1 MRMKTATVS
10 PTSMTSSQPEQV
22 ATETLSET
30 QNSAQ
35 SDVSTIAWS
44 PDGHFIASG
53 SNDSTV
59 WVRNVITRKIALKKQ
74 QPAEVQSVAW
84 SPDGGQLFVYGGTG
98 SFLVD
103 AITGEVTPIPYVA
116 GYGGVAWL
124 AGS

>member
-10 PTSMTSSQPEQV
+10 PTSMTSSQPERV

-53 SNDSTV
+53 SNDSTI

-84 SPDGGQLFVYGGTG
+84 SPDGTKIASGSSSGGTG
-98 SFLVD
+98 TVQVWQ
-103 AITGEVTPIPYVA
+103 AP
-116 GYGGVAWL
+116 
-124 AGS
+124 